1 MVSVMV
7 SFCVC
12 PFFQRDVIDE
22 ILDLIW
28 SLSEG
33 FLTYSCSFCESSCY
47 FCESSCLFYL
57 IFNSDF
63 YVTKIMHL

>member
-1 MVSVMV
+1 MVVSVMV

-28 SLSEG
+28 SLLRV
-33 FLTYSCSFCESSCY
+33 FLPTLALSVSPLAISVCPHVCFI
-47 FCESSCLFYL
+47 LFL
-57 IFNSDF
+57 ILIS
-63 YVTKIMHL
+63 MLLR